1 MLYTDN
7 KYAFLENDNCIRF
20 NPLGFQKVYNV
31 EMFIEED
38 KNNITRITHDAFV
51 KTLEVKNPDLYLVS
65 VILWNFLINNEKP
78 DLVLEQLA
86 EKCRRPLEKLV
97 FYVNSKW
104 QITGLHNYNNIVERW
119 DELKKQLE
127 QEYTGEIFEKYIIK
141 NDLVIRNEKVLLE
154 KLKKDFFI
162 VQFFSPIY
170 NVSFNN
176 FSIRNKENIKFL
188 NIDYEIDTLF
198 SLEDRNENNT
208 IVIVKNLDKQGENYS
223 MMPIDSYR
231 TEYIMDD
238 NYSINS
244 IIGKFE
250 NHGRKFIFNIKE
262 DSSIAKIN

>member
-38 KNNITRITHDAFV
+38 KNNIIRITHDAFV
-51 KTLEVKNPDLYLVS
+51 KTLEVKNPNLYLVS

-127 QEYTGEIFEKYIIK
+127 QEYTGVIFERYITR
-141 NDLVIRNEKVLLE
+141 NDLVIRNEQALME
-154 KLKKDFFI
+154 RLKRDLFI
-162 VQFFSPIY
+162 IQFFSPLY
-170 NVSFNN
+170 NVPFNN
-176 FSIRNKENIKFL
+176 FSMKNMEKAKFL
-188 NIDYEIDTLF
+188 NIEYEIDTLF
-198 SLEDRNENNT
+198 SLEDRNEDNN
-208 IVIVKNLDKQGENYS
+208 IVIVKKLDKQGENYNK
-223 MMPIDSYR
+223 MPINNYT
-231 TEYIMDD
+231 TEYILDD
-238 NYSINS
+238 NYSIKQ

-250 NHGRKFIFNIKE
+250 NHGRKLTFHINE
-262 DSSIAKIN
+262 DDNVAKIN